1 MCISAQADFVLIDV
15 SGCSSHQLSSSYQ
28 DLGLLCVRRKVRRA
42 LLRTGDEDPDTHYAL
57 RDVLRTVVLTV
68 GIPLHFRLAVVA
80 SSDPIAQVCTQ
91 MQEELRALGC
101 HARVFRIERQAE
113 HWLRAGQ
120 RRARPLVGELAVS

>member
-1 MCISAQADFVLIDV
+1 LAKEKGASVTVDEF
-15 SGCSSHQLSSSYQ
+15 HTFNR
-28 DLGLLCVRRKVRRA
+28 LLDNAICRGRLLYGRHHSVRRA

-68 GIPLHFRLAVVA
+68 GILLHFRLAVVA

-120 RRARPLVGELAVS
+120 RRAGPLVGELAVS